1 MDLPSLSQIR
11 MEELSLTTPDW
22 LWLLLLIPLFW
33 FVQRFSLVDLSRAQQ
48 FLSLVFRALIVACL
62 ALAMSGVATKS
73 YSQQMALVVLV
84 DVSPSVPD
92 AAIADAQ
99 AYINKL
105 WKQKDKRDVLRVI
118 TFSASSRMRVPRGKK
133 APKIKRHPNETSTD
147 VQAALRHAYGLF
159 PPHHL
164 RRIVLLG
171 DGRETRGS
179 ALDEIR
185 KASKRGIRVF
195 SRAVR
200 GVYPPEV
207 LIQDLRLPTSIRLR
221 APFYMTVKVFST
233 YDIPKLPLTIYKDGY
248 VFAHRTVSVKRG
260 VQQYRFRAQID
271 EAGLVSFQAMIR
283 PKRDRFKGNNLYVRM
298 IPIKGKPRVLYLEG
312 KPGQAH
318 YLARALRKQK
328 FDVDVRSSYG
338 VPSRLSDLERYD
350 LVLLSDIPAYRIS
363 SRQMRLFE
371 VYARDLGGGVVMVG
385 GENSFGPGGYF
396 QTRMEKLL
404 PVRFDVEK
412 KKETPSLALVLII
425 DKSGSMSGQR
435 IALAREAAKATVQML
450 GGNDQVGVVAFD
462 YRPQEVVALQSASN
476 KSRILYDISRIHA
489 SGGTRIAPSLN
500 MAYRMLSGARA
511 KVKHVIL
518 LSDGQDSRRGIFEIV
533 QAMHADRITV
543 STIAL
548 GQGSA
553 RSLLQSIADGGGGRS
568 YFTEDPYNIPKIFT
582 KETSKVTRSS
592 FVEEPFRP
600 KVVRYSQAIKGIN
613 FSSAP
618 YLLGYVSTKA
628 KPRSQVILTTE
639 LGEPLLVT
647 WRYGLGKVAAFTS
660 DGKNRWAVQWLSWSG
675 FGKFWAQVL
684 RDTMRQGPSQHFQV
698 TSNIREGEGIIR
710 VDATNA
716 QGQYLNHLNA
726 KAVILDPRLKK
737 KTVKLRQTAPG
748 FYEGRFR
755 ANRYGAY
762 LIKARFYAKKRFVGM
777 GEASASYAY
786 PAEWL
791 SASPDRNQLKNM
803 AKVGKGSFDPAPAAV
818 WKRGAKERLL
828 ARRPLWPYFVMLA
841 LFLFMLDVLFRRVRL
856 FGRATLLTQQK

>member
-1 MDLPSLSQIR
+1 MDLPSLSQLR
-11 MEELSLTTPDW
+11 LEDLSLTTPVW
-22 LWLLLLIPLFW
+22 LWLLALIPVFW
-33 FVQRFSLVDLSRAQQ
+33 FVQRFSLVDLSRFQQ
-48 FLSLVFRALIVACL
+48 FLSFVIRSLIVACL
-62 ALAMSGVATKS
+62 ALAMSGVATLS
-73 YSQQMALVVLV
+73 YSNRLAVVVMV

-99 AYINKL
+99 KYIDSL
-105 WKQKDKRDVLRVI
+105 WKDRKKRDTLRVI
-118 TFSASSRMRVPRGKK
+118 TFSASSRLRVAAGKA
-133 APKIKRHPNETSTD
+133 APKIKRHPNEVATD
-147 VQAALRHAYGLF
+147 LQSALRHAYGLF
-159 PPHHL
+159 PPRTL
-164 RRIVLLG
+164 KRVVVLT

-179 ALDEIR
+179 ISDEIR
-185 KASKRGIRVF
+185 KARKRGIRIYARRVK
-195 SRAVR
+195 

-207 LIQDLRLPTSIRLR
+207 LIQNLRLPSSIRLR
-221 APFYMTVKVFST
+221 APFMMTVEVFST
-233 YDIPKLPLTIYKDGY
+233 YSIEKLPLTIYKDGY
-248 VFAHRTVSVKRG
+248 VFAHKTVKVKPG
-260 VQQYRFRAQID
+260 VQRFRFKAQID
-271 EAGLVSFQAMIR
+271 EAGLVSFQAIIR
-283 PKRDRFKGNNLYVRM
+283 PKRDRFRGNNFYVRM
-298 IPIKGKPRVLYLEG
+298 IPIKGKPRILYLEG
-312 KPGQAH
+312 KPSQSH

-328 FDVDVRSSYG
+328 FNVEVRSAYG

-350 LVLLSDIPAYRIS
+350 LVLLSDIPAYQIS
-363 SRQMRLFE
+363 TQQMRLFE
-371 VYARDLGGGVVMVG
+371 AYAKDLGGGVVMVG

-450 GGNDQVGVVAFD
+450 GGNDQVGIVAFD
-462 YRPQEVVALQSASN
+462 SRPHEVVSLQSASN
-476 KSRILYDISRIHA
+476 KSRILYDVSRIAA
-489 SGGTRIAPSLN
+489 SGGTRIAPSLE

-548 GQGSA
+548 GRGTD
-553 RSLLQSIADGGGGRS
+553 RSLLQSIADSGGGRG

-600 KVVRYSQAIKGIN
+600 RVVRYSQAIKGIN

-628 KPRSQVILTTE
+628 KPRSQVILSTE
-639 LGEPLLVT
+639 YGEPLLAT

-660 DGKNRWAVQWLSWSG
+660 DVKNRWSVQWLSWNG
-675 FGKFWAQVL
+675 YGKFWAQVI
-684 RDTMRQGPSQHFQV
+684 RDTMRQGPSQNFQV
-698 TSNIREGEGIIR
+698 TASIQEGQGIIK

-716 QGQYLNHLNA
+716 QGQYLNRLDG
-726 KAVILDPRLKK
+726 KAIILDPRLKK
-737 KTVKLRQTAPG
+737 KTIKLRQTAPG

-755 ANRYGAY
+755 AVRYGAY
-762 LIKARFYAKKRFVGM
+762 LVKARFFNKKRFVGM

-791 SASPDRNQLKNM
+791 SASPDVPRLKSMAQL
-803 AKVGKGSFDPAPAAV
+803 GKGGLDPTPTALWHRKPS
-818 WKRGAKERLL
+818 ERLL
-828 ARRPLWPYFVMLA
+828 AHRPLWPYFVILA
-841 LFLFMLDVLFRRVRL
+841 LFLFVIDVFLRRIRI
-856 FGRATLLTQQK
+856 FGRAAMLTNK